1 MTRWFLAT
9 RRAWY
14 GVSDGFRHG
23 SLPRKRPATSA
34 WSRRN
39 EHMDFSWTE
48 EQQKLRD
55 ATIAFAR
62 QTLNADFANRE
73 RLGQFSRVLWSECAK
88 FGVQGLPIPDE
99 FGGSAQDVMTTML
112 AMEALGYACIDQ
124 GLLFS
129 LHAQMWSIEM
139 PLLRFGNSEQKR
151 RYLPQLCDG
160 TLIGAHG
167 MTEPDTG
174 SDAFALRTRA
184 DRQGNHYVLNG
195 SKTFVTNAPVADV
208 FVVFATVDRNKGM
221 WGITAFLIDKGTKGL
236 AVGNKLD
243 KLGLTTSPT
252 SEVFLQDCE
261 IPAENM
267 LGRIGQGASIF
278 NHSMAWERSC
288 IMGSTVGTMQREL
301 EACLEYAKTR
311 KQFGKPIGSFQLVAA
326 KLADM
331 KVRLETSR
339 LLLYRAAWAHARGEP
354 NALEGA
360 MAKLSISEAAVAS
373 ALDAIQIHG
382 GYGYI
387 REYQVERHLRDNVG
401 ARLYSGTSE
410 IQRLIVARHLGLNPS

>member
-1 MTRWFLAT
+1 M
-9 RRAWY
+9 
-14 GVSDGFRHG
+14 
-23 SLPRKRPATSA
+23 
-34 WSRRN
+34 N
-39 EHMDFSWTE
+39 FSWTE
-48 EQQKLRD
+48 DQQKLRD
-55 ATIAFAR
+55 AAIAFAR
-62 QTLNADFANRE
+62 QTLNHEYIERE
-73 RLGQFSRVLWSECAK
+73 KRGEFSRALWAECAK
-88 FGVQGLPIPDE
+88 FGVQGLPVPE
-99 FGGSAQDVMTTML
+99 EYGGSAQDVMTTML
-112 AMEALGYACIDQ
+112 AMEALGYGCLDQ

-139 PLLRFGNSEQKR
+139 PLLRFGTGAQKAH
-151 RYLPQLCDG
+151 YLPKLCDG
-160 TLIGAHG
+160 SVIGAHG

-174 SDAFALRTRA
+174 SDAFAVRTRA
-184 DRQGNHYVLNG
+184 ERKGDRYVLSG
-195 SKTFVTNAPVADV
+195 SKTFVTNAPVADL
-208 FVVFATVDRNKGM
+208 FVVFATVDRAKGM

-236 AVGNKLD
+236 SVGQKLD

-252 SEVFLQDCE
+252 SEVFLEDCE
-261 IPAENM
+261 VPAENI
-267 LGRIGQGASIF
+267 LGKVGQGAPIF

-301 EACLEYAKTR
+301 EACVEYAKTR
-311 KQFGKPIGSFQLVAA
+311 KQFGKPIGNFQLVAA

-339 LLLYRAAWAHARGEP
+339 LLLYRAAWAHATGEP

-360 MAKLSISEAAVAS
+360 MAKLSISEAAVSS

-382 GYGYI
+382 GYGYM

-410 IQRLIVARHLGLNPS
+410 IQRLIVARHLGLTPS